1 MQVISEKSKD
11 NLQITSEKAVMEV
24 NNEVI
29 ISESITFDKQIFL
42 DETNYTIYNI
52 LDIGHV

>member
-1 MQVISEKSKD
+1 
-11 NLQITSEKAVMEV
+11 MEV

-29 ISESITFDKQIFL
+29 ISESITIDEQIFL

-52 LDIGHV
+52 LDIGYV

>member
-1 MQVISEKSKD
+1 MIEMITWEGEQVTLNPEDNLQVISEKSKD

-29 ISESITFDKQIFL
+29 ISESITI
-42 DETNYTIYNI
+42 DE
-52 LDIGHV
+52 